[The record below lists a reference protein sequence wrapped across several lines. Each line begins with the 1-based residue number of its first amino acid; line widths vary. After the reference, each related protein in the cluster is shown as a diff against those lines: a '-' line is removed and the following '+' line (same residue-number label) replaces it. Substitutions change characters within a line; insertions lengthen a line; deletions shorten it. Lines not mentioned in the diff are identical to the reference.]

1 MNTSWQELVK
11 SYVAGHALPRALYQ
25 GDVLYEAEIRTIF
38 LRSWLCVGHHS
49 QAPRTGDYFLFE
61 MAGESVIVIR
71 GQDGNINAL
80 LNVCRHRGSRI
91 CDQPSGHESRLV
103 CRYHGWTY
111 GLDGRLVGTR
121 VRDGGM
127 VRDAAGRTLLR
138 RAVERAGAETGRR
151 TVTDAGSTKVEICRV
166 AAECLPAKVQFVGGH
181 PMAGSELSGV
191 SAARADL
198 FDGAY
203 WLLTPSADTDPEAF
217 SAMHALVTGIGARV
231 ISVDAAAHDEAVAIV
246 SHVPHVTAAALV
258 DLAAAHSGERGE
270 LMRLAAGGFKD
281 TTRIAAGSADLW
293 TGICLDNA
301 VALSEGIE
309 ELRERLE
316 GFETVLRARDAE
328 AIRAW
333 LDRAAEVR
341 RSLPAQWVPATAQ
354 LTELAVPM
362 LDRTGQVAEIT
373 GATSRA
379 GCNIEAIDIDHQSE
393 SSAVLVLVLTDEGD
407 FAALMA
413 DLAERGYEPV
423 LRPLEEAGDE

>member
-1 MNTSWQELVK
+1 MGVGLIGGSLAAGLKRMPDGPRVVGIDTDAASLDVAVARGIIDEGSLPESDLARAWLGEDGVDLVVLATPARFVEEWLRTLAQQRFPGVVTDVASTK
-11 SYVAGHALPRALYQ
+11 SGVLAAVR
-25 GDVLYEAEIRTIF
+25 DVL
-38 LRSWLCVGHHS
+38 
-49 QAPRTGDYFLFE
+49 PDP
-61 MAGESVIVIR
+61 
-71 GQDGNINAL
+71 
-80 LNVCRHRGSRI
+80 SR
-91 CDQPSGHESRLV
+91 
-103 CRYHGWTY
+103 
-111 GLDGRLVGTR
+111 
-121 VRDGGM
+121 
-127 VRDAAGRTLLR
+127 
-138 RAVERAGAETGRR
+138 
-151 TVTDAGSTKVEICRV
+151 
-166 AAECLPAKVQFVGGH
+166 FVGGH

-191 SAARADL
+191 SAAKADL

-203 WLLTPSADTDPEAF
+203 WLLTPSADTDPDAF

-231 ISVDAAAHDEAVAIV
+231 ISVDAASHDEAVAIV

-309 ELRERLE
+309 ELRGRLE
-316 GFETVLRARDAE
+316 GFETVLRARDTE

-333 LDRAAEVR
+333 LERAAEVR
-341 RSLPAQWVPATAQ
+341 RSLPAQWVPATTQ

-373 GATSRA
+373 GAASRA
-379 GCNIEAIDIDHQSE
+379 GCNIEGIDIDHQSE

-407 FAALMA
+407 FGALIG
-413 DLAERGYEPV
+413 DLKQRGYEPV
-423 LRPLEEAGDE
+423 MRPLEETGE